1 MRGEENTP
9 YPSIRGDVNTPYPS
23 MRGEVN
29 SPNPSK
35 RGERG
40 KTTIIIKSR
49 SNYEQ
54 YK

>member
-1 MRGEENTP
+1 MRNNLINTP
-9 YPSIRGDVNTPYPS
+9 DPS
-23 MRGEVN
+23 MRGEMN
-29 SPNPSK
+29 SPNPSM
-35 RGERG
+35 RGEKG